1 LLQSV
6 NVKKFGNNVIAEIVN
21 KENKQDRNFYTLII
35 KKIITGDTYKI
46 GQNLTISEDELKYYK
61 TI

>member
-1 LLQSV
+1 MLQSV